1 MLLLGKFLLLRCWP
15 TSLEMFRVFYG
26 ENVLSR
32 SSVFS
37 VDGSEFCLLL
47 NSASNC
53 FVFVVLKSAFET
65 RRLRRIRMRQ
75 REMVARHAEQVLWIG
90 KALAADRIFLI
101 SQAARAAAE
110 TADDDFE
117 MDSEAIHMGLLP
129 VS

>member
-1 MLLLGKFLLLRCWP
+1 
-15 TSLEMFRVFYG
+15 
-26 ENVLSR
+26 
-32 SSVFS
+32 
-37 VDGSEFCLLL
+37 
-47 NSASNC
+47 
-53 FVFVVLKSAFET
+53 
-65 RRLRRIRMRQ
+65 MRQ